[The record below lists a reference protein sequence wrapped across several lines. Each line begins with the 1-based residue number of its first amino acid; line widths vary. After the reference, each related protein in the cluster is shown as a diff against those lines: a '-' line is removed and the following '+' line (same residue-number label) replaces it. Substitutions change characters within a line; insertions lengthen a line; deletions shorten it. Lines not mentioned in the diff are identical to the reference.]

1 MLIERAASRDVPVS
15 VVTRESGW
23 SAIVERTN
31 PIFVTVLP
39 DLPTVMAR
47 IPATRIPDVI
57 LCQNGMLTPW
67 LHEQNWSQ
75 VTRGVY
81 TWQYQSEERPYNWQ
95 TRVHSLV
102 LKQKLLSTGFLRWTF
117 LLRKRHRIDSS
128 KSRWKNCSGTA
139 SLDFCVTSVKS
150 RWERYVSEASAI
162 ASMTEELLH
171 VTLCWSGVHLD
182 VDAVLRGML
191 DYSATIPD
199 YVGRVSDW
207 EFRNGWFVRAASSL
221 GSQCPRMSGG
231 HLSFRR
237 CYNSESECRQIR
249 G

>member
-1 MLIERAASRDVPVS
+1 MIIIGTGRIGGMLIERAASRNVPVS

-31 PIFVTVLP
+31 PIFVTVRTT
-39 DLPTVMAR
+39 DLSTVMAR
-47 IPATRIPDVI
+47 IPVTRIPDVI

-75 VTRGVY
+75 VTRGVLY
-81 TWQYQSEERPYNWQ
+81 MAVPKRGAPVQLADPSPFSGPQAKAVVDWFSALDLPVTETTSDRFQQIEVE
-95 TRVHSLV
+95 
-102 LKQKLLSTGFLRWTF
+102 KLLWNCVFG
-117 LLRKRHRIDSS
+117 LLCHVIQ
-128 KSRWKNCSGTA
+128 KSVGT
-139 SLDFCVTSVKS
+139 LC
-150 RWERYVSEASAI
+150 VSEASAI

-171 VTLCWSGVHLD
+171 VAAVGRGVHLD
-182 VDAVLRGML
+182 VYAVLRGML

-221 GSQCPRMSGG
+221 GLSMPTHERWASQ
-231 HLSFRR
+231 L
-237 CYNSESECRQIR
+237 
-249 G
+249 